1 MLNVASNRQT
11 ATVQVE
17 HAGQPKTMSF
27 DGIVICAGV
36 HGRGQAAAPEVSL
49 LDDETKLVTSR
60 LGDDRFRVAGTAE
73 FNGITTSAPTASSRW
88 STGSTNA
95 SRALTPVGWSLGRA
109 CAP

>member
-1 MLNVASNRQT
+1 MNIDPVKGYSITVGLHDAAS
-11 ATVQVE
+11 
-17 HAGQPKTMSF
+17 
-27 DGIVICAGV
+27 
-36 HGRGQAAAPEVSL
+36 QAAAPEVSL
-49 LDDETKLVTSR
+49 LDDETKLVKSR